1 MARSREV
8 RTDGATQV
16 HIVSSRIDHRH
27 YLQLI
32 SVIINRSQSPYHNLQ
47 VPIGEMLPPDE
58 LFSKAN
64 ELSSKGTPFA
74 VVSVTH
80 TLGSTPREVGTSML
94 VKENGEFFGTI
105 GGGNIEK
112 SVIDEALKAINGK
125 KTTVYEIKSLAAVDN
140 RCGGAMTFFINVI
153 SPRETMVIFGA
164 GHIAK
169 PTGQIGKVLGYR
181 IVIVDPREEF
191 ANPQRFPD
199 ADLIVIEADL
209 DKALSQ
215 FNIDE
220 NTYIVVVTHDHLL
233 DERILEKIVGSNA
246 AYIGMIGSEVK
257 AINTL
262 HSLKKKVPVELL
274 EKVKTPMGLNI
285 GAETPEEIA
294 VSIIGEITRVRRG
307 GTAQEMAVANKV
319 RF

>member
-1 MARSREV
+1 M
-8 RTDGATQV
+8 
-16 HIVSSRIDHRH
+16 
-27 YLQLI
+27 QLV
-32 SVIINRSQSPYHNLQ
+32 SVIINRSWSLSYDLK
-47 VPIGEMLPPDE
+47 VLVGEMLSPDE

-64 ELSSKGTPFA
+64 ELSSSGMPFA

-80 TLGSTPREVGTSML
+80 TLGSTPREVGTSMI
-94 VKENGEFFGTI
+94 VKESGEFFGTI

-112 SVIDEALKAINGK
+112 TVIDEALKAISER

-140 RCGGAMTFFINVI
+140 RCGGAMTFFINI
-153 SPRETMVIFGA
+153 FSPKETMVIFGA

-181 IVIVDPREEF
+181 IIIVDTREEF

-199 ADLIVIEADL
+199 ADLIITEQDL
-209 DKALSQ
+209 DKALSL

-233 DERILEKIVGSNA
+233 DERILEKIVGSKA

-274 EKVKTPMGLNI
+274 EKINTPMGLDI